1 MLEHINDKIKDYE
14 SKTLKLMETRD
25 KISSVMTKIK
35 DQINDPLIKA
45 IDDDN
50 LETSQIQYMENRMK
64 RISFNR
70 NSTK

>member
-25 KISSVMTKIK
+25 KISSIMTKIK